1 MAKYVVEMF
10 GLSPDI
16 TELRKVEIELG
27 DEPRLADIVAALR
40 QRVPALEG
48 VVIRPGEDRLTDRYV
63 FNINGQFYF
72 DGREPKLQKGDRIVL
87 LTLATVG

>member
-16 TELRKVEIELG
+16 TELREVEIELN
-27 DEPRLADIVAALR
+27 DKPCLADIVAALKLK
-40 QRVPALEG
+40 VPALEG
-48 VVIRPGEDRLTDRYV
+48 PVIHPGEDRLTDRYV
-63 FNINGQFYF
+63 FNINGHFFF
-72 DGREPKLQKGDRIVL
+72 DGREPQLQEGDRIVL

>member
-1 MAKYVVEMF
+1 MF

-16 TELRKVEIELG
+16 TELREVEIELN

-40 QRVPALEG
+40 RSVPALEG

-63 FNINGQFYF
+63 FNINGRFYF
-72 DGREPKLQKGDRIVL
+72 DGREPQLQKGDRIVL